1 MSERMRIFTVAEANA
16 LLPKLNVMLERQM
29 SLLRDLD
36 AHAAKMTARGLDA
49 HLLEPDAADE
59 PEVSALKQEMRERVR
74 DYHAGWREVEATG
87 AVVKDYRLGLVDF
100 HGRRGSETV
109 WLCWKYG
116 EPAVAHWHPLDEGFD
131 ARRPLERMSIPP
143 TLN

>member
-1 MSERMRIFTVAEANA
+1 MRIFTIPEANA

-36 AHAAKMTARGLDA
+36 AHAEKMTARGLDP
-49 HLLEPDAADE
+49 HLLEPDVNDDPA
-59 PEVSALKQEMRERVR
+59 VSALKNEMRDRVR
-74 DYHAGWREVEATG
+74 EFHAGWREVEATG
-87 AVVKDYRLGLVDF
+87 VVVKDYRLGLIDF
-100 HGRRGSETV
+100 QGRRGNETV
-109 WLCWKYG
+109 WLCWRYG
-116 EPAVAHWHPLDEGFD
+116 EPAVAHWHPLDEGYE

>member
-1 MSERMRIFTVAEANA
+1 MSDHSRIFTIAEANA
-16 LLPKLNVMLERQM
+16 LLPRLNVMLERQM
-29 SLLRDLD
+29 TLLRELD
-36 AHAAKMTARGLDA
+36 AHGEKMAARGLDP
-49 HLLEPDAADE
+49 HVLDHNPADD
-59 PEVSALKQEMRERVR
+59 PETAALKEEMRERVR
-74 DYHAGWREVEATG
+74 VFHAGWREVEALG

-100 HGRRGSETV
+100 QGRRGNETV
-109 WLCWKYG
+109 WLCWRYG